1 MGEVSQCRSCGE
13 RIMFIRMKSGKSM
26 PVNPTF
32 VNFKNNPGGK
42 DRIVLPSGDV
52 IVLPSGDV
60 IACDANVS
68 VEDAD
73 GYGYVSHFAT
83 CPMAGKHR
91 RR

>member
-1 MGEVSQCRSCGE
+1 MGDVSQCRSCGE

-32 VNFKNNPGGK
+32 VNFKKNPGGK

-52 IVLPSGDV
+52 I
-60 IACDANVS
+60 AC
-68 VEDAD
+68 DAD